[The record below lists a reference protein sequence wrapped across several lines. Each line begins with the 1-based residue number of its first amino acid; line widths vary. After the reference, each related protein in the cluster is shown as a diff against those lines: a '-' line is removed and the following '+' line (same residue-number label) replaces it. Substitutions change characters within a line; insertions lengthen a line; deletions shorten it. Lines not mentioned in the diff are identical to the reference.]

1 MTKPLR
7 EFLWLL
13 TLSIPVLVPP
23 VADYAVRAERLDGP
37 AQDSQTEVSI
47 IMSNPANHPKLGL
60 PDLVVQGTDQ
70 EVSAAAKI
78 LTDVLWTDLDFEREY
93 YMIQQKVTASIP
105 ATSAETLPYAQ
116 WREVGA
122 DFVLAGV
129 ARRRGNDFQ
138 VDFRILATR
147 ADSEGRQTFGKSYTC
162 RFQNPRAC
170 AHYIADDIHKDTRA
184 LDGVAQTKLAFVSD
198 RHGTRVTGRP
208 TQTQA
213 ASKEVYIADYDG
225 ANQLRMTVNGTLNCC
240 PAWSPSAGMLSY
252 VSWGT
257 SGSGAPDIFL
267 ANLAQPG
274 RPPLRPAR
282 GAATVSNQTPAWS
295 PDGERVAFASNRSG
309 NFDIWVV
316 NRDGSGLQN
325 LTNSSA
331 QEIAPTWSPSGTQ
344 IAFISDRAGTNQMY
358 VMGATGTGVQLLIGQ
373 KVDRPTWSPLNFIAF
388 TMESSSG
395 HDIGIYDFSNPGAVR
410 QLTDGTG
417 SNESPSVAPNGR
429 HIVFFTTR
437 WGRQQLAIIDRTG
450 QYLRQITDAGNNT
463 YPNWQPIT
471 RER

>member
-1 MTKPLR
+1 MTKPVR
-7 EFLWLL
+7 GMLWLL
-13 TLSIPVLVPP
+13 ILSLPVLVPP
-23 VADYAVRAERLDGP
+23 AIDDTVRAEPLGAVP
-37 AQDSQTEVSI
+37 QDSQTEVSI

-60 PDLVVQGTDQ
+60 PYLVVQGGDQ
-70 EVSAAAKI
+70 EVTAAAKI
-78 LTDVLWTDLDFEREY
+78 VADVLWNDLNFELEY
-93 YMIQQKVTASIP
+93 YMIPQKEAAAIP
-105 ATSAETLPYAQ
+105 VAPAQSLPFGQ
-116 WREVGA
+116 WRELGA

-129 ARRRGNDFQ
+129 AQRRSNDFQ
-138 VDFRILATR
+138 IEFRMLATR

-184 LDGVAQTKLAFVSD
+184 LDGVAQTKIAFASD
-198 RHGTRVTGRP
+198 RHGSRVTGRP

-213 ASKEVYIADYDG
+213 ASKEIYISDYDG
-225 ANQLRMTVNGTLNCC
+225 ANQMRVTVNGSLNCC
-240 PAWSPSAGMLSY
+240 PAWSPAGGMLSY
-252 VSWGT
+252 VSW
-257 SGSGAPDIFL
+257 GSGAPDIFL

-282 GAATVSNQTPAWS
+282 GAATVTNQTPAWS
-295 PDGERVAFASNRSG
+295 PDGERLAFASNRSG

-325 LTNSSA
+325 LTNSA
-331 QEIAPTWSPSGTQ
+331 AYEIAPTWSPAGTQ

-358 VMGATGTGVQLLIGQ
+358 VMSASGTGVQLLVGQ
-373 KVDRPTWSPLNFIAF
+373 RVDRPTWSPLNFIAF

-395 HDIGIYDFSNPGAVR
+395 HDIGIYDFSNPGVR
-410 QLTDGTG
+410 QLTDGIG

-429 HIVFFTTR
+429 HIVFFSTR

-450 QYLRQITDAGNNT
+450 KNTRQITDVGNNT
-463 YPNWQPIT
+463 YPNWQPIA

>member
-1 MTKPLR
+1 VL
-7 EFLWLL
+7 
-13 TLSIPVLVPP
+13 IPPP
-23 VADYAVRAERLDGP
+23 ADEAVRAEALP
-37 AQDSQTEVSI
+37 AGQDSQTEVSI
-47 IMSNPANHPKLGL
+47 IMSNPANHPKLGIPSL
-60 PDLVVQGTDQ
+60 IVQGADQ
-70 EVSAAAKI
+70 DLTAAAKV
-78 LTDVLWTDLDFEREY
+78 LTDVLWADLEFEREY
-93 YMIQQKVTASIP
+93 YMIPLKASASIP
-105 ATSAETLPYAQ
+105 STPVESLPYAQ

-138 VDFRILATR
+138 VEFRMLATR
-147 ADSEGRQTFGKSYTC
+147 ADSEGRQTFGKAYTC

-184 LDGVAQTKLAFVSD
+184 LDGVAQTKLAFASD

-213 ASKEVYIADYDG
+213 ASKEIYISDYDG
-225 ANQLRMTVNGTLNCC
+225 ANQVRVTVNGSLNCC
-240 PAWSPSAGMLSY
+240 PAWSPAGGMLSY

-257 SGSGAPDIFL
+257 GGGPDIFL

-282 GAATVSNQTPAWS
+282 GAATITNQTPAWS
-295 PDGERVAFASNRSG
+295 PDGERLAFASNRSG

-325 LTNSSA
+325 LTNSA
-331 QEIAPTWSPSGTQ
+331 AYEIAPTWSPTGTQ
-344 IAFISDRAGTNQMY
+344 IAFISDRAGSNQLY
-358 VMGATGTGVQLLIGQ
+358 VMSATGTGTQLLVGQ

-395 HDIGIYDFSNPGAVR
+395 HDIGIYDFSNPGPVR
-410 QLTDGTG
+410 QLTDGMG

-450 QYLRQITDAGNNT
+450 SNLRQITEVGNNT